1 MLIQSTLIDII
12 IYYTSVLSVMEG
24 TEVFKNGTESSDH
37 HLYFYLPKC
46 QVQ

>member
-12 IYYTSVLSVMEG
+12 IHTSVPSVMEG
-24 TEVFKNGTESSDH
+24 TEAFKRGTEASDY
-37 HLYFYLPKC
+37 HLSIYLLKC